1 MEVTL
6 GKSSTIQDF
15 LNKIHRNKSKAG
27 LTGNGFYDATCMI
40 QLVWPCKIANPYK
53 LDAQILVWHNFWK
66 IGVLFLPTCMKVIDQ
81 SHFTFCNAEL
91 F

>member
-40 QLVWPCKIANPYK
+40 QLV
-53 LDAQILVWHNFWK
+53 
-66 IGVLFLPTCMKVIDQ
+66 
-81 SHFTFCNAEL
+81 
-91 F
+91 